1 MGIRADPLVVAQ
13 DAEKGFQPRSHRK
26 SILNVAQRLRLRLIL
41 ACALLD
47 NPFEHPT
54 TRDCKLYPH
63 DTINSIL

>member
-41 ACALLD
+41 ACGLAG
-47 NPFEHPT
+47 NPFEHPA
-54 TRDCKLYPH
+54 TRDGKLYPR
-63 DTINSIL
+63 DPINSIL